1 MEELMKSDI
10 RSPAL
15 LKRAK
20 PKAGRAAVVG
30 CFAAIGLALLATAGC
45 RRAPSD
51 KGEAVANAEG
61 KTAKGKTVQT
71 RELTL
76 TRDEIEK
83 AGIKTTPV
91 AATMRTPESMGYAVV
106 VKRETIDQALAELS
120 TASAV
125 EHQSRTVLA
134 RDRRLA
140 GTPGA
145 MPIESQE
152 AAERQ
157 AMDDHSAL
165 VLAQRRLSAT
175 YGRNAPW
182 KDDYNSRVLS
192 ALAGGESKL
201 ARITFPLG
209 TLGSSV
215 PVKLRFVRV
224 GEDHGS
230 QGTESAAVWSA
241 PADAAIPGNSFFAIL
256 PGNAVSEGERL
267 VAYAPTGAAEEGVVV
282 PLSAV
287 LMADSKYWCYVEER
301 PGVFVRTEIDERTP
315 TDAGYFVKGGIVAGA
330 RVVTTSAGQLL
341 AREINPT
348 STAEEP

>member
-1 MEELMKSDI
+1 MHPKAWGTQSWLHAK
-10 RSPAL
+10 RS
-15 LKRAK
+15 LKRL
-20 PKAGRAAVVG
+20 PNGVPRRPSNTKAAP
-30 CFAAIGLALLATAGC
+30 CSAAIADWPVHPARC
-45 RRAPSD
+45 PWNRRKQPS
-51 KGEAVANAEG
+51 
-61 KTAKGKTVQT
+61 
-71 RELTL
+71 
-76 TRDEIEK
+76 
-83 AGIKTTPV
+83 
-91 AATMRTPESMGYAVV
+91 
-106 VKRETIDQALAELS
+106 
-120 TASAV
+120 
-125 EHQSRTVLA
+125 A
-134 RDRRLA
+134 RRWSIIA
-140 GTPGA
+140 
-145 MPIESQE
+145 
-152 AAERQ
+152 
-157 AMDDHSAL
+157 AL

-182 KDDYNSRVLS
+182 KDDYNSRLLS

-224 GEDHGS
+224 GEGHDS

>member
-1 MEELMKSDI
+1 MKSHT
-10 RSPAL
+10 RSSVLVKDAE
-15 LKRAK
+15 
-20 PKAGRAAVVG
+20 PKARRAAVAV
-30 CFAAIGLALLATAGC
+30 CFAAIGLALLPTAGC

-51 KGEAVANAEG
+51 KGDSVANAEG
-61 KTAKGKTVQT
+61 KTAEGKTVQ
-71 RELTL
+71 RRGVTL
-76 TRDEIEK
+76 TQGEVEK
-83 AGIKTTPV
+83 AGIRTTLV
-91 AATMRTPESMGYAVV
+91 AATMRAPESMGYAVV
-106 VKRETIDQALAELS
+106 VTREAIAQALAELS
-120 TASAV
+120 TAAAV

-145 MPIESQE
+145 TPIESQE

-157 AMDDHSAL
+157 ATVDHAAL

-182 KDDYNSRVLS
+182 KDDYNSRELS
-192 ALAGGESKL
+192 ALASGENKL

-209 TLGSSV
+209 TLGSSI

-224 GEDHGS
+224 GEGHGS

-241 PADAAIPGNSFFAIL
+241 PADASIPGNSYFAVL
-256 PGNAVSEGERL
+256 SGNAISEGERL
-267 VAYAPTGAAEEGVVV
+267 LAYAPTGAAETGVVV

-287 LMADSKYWCYVEER
+287 LVADGKYWCYVEQR
-301 PGVFVRTEIDERTP
+301 PGFFVRAEIDDHMP
-315 TDAGYFVKGGIVAGA
+315 TDAGYFVKDGVAVGA

-341 AREINPT
+341 AREINPG
-348 STAEEP
+348 STAE